1 MFGGVVVGSVG
12 SLVFIELAE
21 NELVQASPSSGIREE
36 TSIYGEIDNL
46 LMNQKVESLK
56 LTASLHLNDGG
67 WETIRLP
74 FGVRDEMS
82 VLGSVGYHH

>member
-1 MFGGVVVGSVG
+1 M
-12 SLVFIELAE
+12 
-21 NELVQASPSSGIREE
+21 QASPSSGIREE

-46 LMNQKVESLK
+46 LMNQKVASLK
-56 LTASLHLNDGG
+56 LTASLYLKDGG

-74 FGVRDEMS
+74 FGVRNVFRDEMS